1 MVQVFVKTLA
11 AGIAVVRDAATVGEL
26 RATAAA
32 VSGVSSAELRLVGG
46 THMTTSSNRMTGR
59 VGTMMASNSMG
70 GIRGMVG
77 AGGRTRAVTMPSA
90 HGTIMRCAMCTCA
103 PAFVV
108 VVAVILHVTA
118 RTRGMAKALI
128 MHTLPRLRRPPR
140 LPRLRRAPSGACA
153 LRMVSSS
160 RRRRRLSTAT
170 PTRRRKRPMGRVPTV
185 IPLLA
190 GMRTL
195 MLQRRRCTACKGLP
209 RLRGMGTPVQVGWVV
224 VVVVAV
230 AEAAVVEDMAPF
242 GALLLLA
249 AAAASGATRTVT
261 GAATVRSGP
270 MRMTRLRASSAA
282 SPAIAHASA
291 TCATTASGSGI
302 VRLCA
307 LTRGPLPRA

>member
-1 MVQVFVKTLA
+1 M
-11 AGIAVVRDAATVGEL
+11 
-26 RATAAA
+26 
-32 VSGVSSAELRLVGG
+32 
-46 THMTTSSNRMTGR
+46 MTTSSNRMTGR

-70 GIRGMVG
+70 GIRGRVG

-90 HGTIMRCAMCTCA
+90 HGTIMRCVMCTCA
-103 PAFVV
+103 PASVV

-118 RTRGMAKALI
+118 RTRGTAKALI
-128 MHTLPRLRRPPR
+128 MRTLPPLRRPPR

-160 RRRRRLSTAT
+160 RRRRRPSTAT

-195 MLQRRRCTACKGLP
+195 MLQQRRCTACKGLP
-209 RLRGMGTPVQVGWVV
+209 PLRGMGTPVQVGWVV
-224 VVVVAV
+224 VVAVAV
-230 AEAAVVEDMAPF
+230 AGVVVDMAPF
-242 GALLLLA
+242 GALLPLV
-249 AAAASGATRTVT
+249 AAAASGATRTGT

-270 MRMTRLRASSAA
+270 MHMTRLRASSAA